1 MTPDTPYKPDWS
13 ELTIKLQALT
23 NQVTDNLNQNEHKA
37 AFATSVDLVTVSIK
51 LQQLTWEGL
60 KK

>member
-1 MTPDTPYKPDWS
+1 MTPDTPYHPDWS
-13 ELTIKLQALT
+13 ELTMKLQALT
-23 NQVTDNLNQNEHKA
+23 KQVTDNLNQNDNKA

>member
-1 MTPDTPYKPDWS
+1 MTDTKYKPDWS
-13 ELTIKLQALT
+13 ELTINLQALT
-23 NQVTDNLNQNEHKA
+23 RQLTDNLNQNDNKA

-51 LQQLTWEGL
+51 LQQITWEGL

>member
-1 MTPDTPYKPDWS
+1 MNNTPHDWS

-23 NQVTDNLNQNEHKA
+23 RQVTDNLNQNENKA

-51 LQQLTWEGL
+51 LQQLTWEKL